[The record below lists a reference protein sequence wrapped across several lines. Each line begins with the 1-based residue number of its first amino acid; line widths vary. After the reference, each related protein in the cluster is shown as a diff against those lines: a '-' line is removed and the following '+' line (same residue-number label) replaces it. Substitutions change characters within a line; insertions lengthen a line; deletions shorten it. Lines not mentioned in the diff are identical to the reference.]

1 MKNTSQ
7 ILIVDDD
14 QRMAKTLKDILTVKG
29 FAADIAHSGTEAL
42 EKLEKSAYN
51 CVLTDI
57 KMPGMNGVELFK
69 IIKDKMPDMPVVFM
83 TAYAPGKLVAEGLD
97 MGAIASVSKPLDI
110 DTLLSFFSRLRKE
123 QSIAIVDDDPN
134 FCKTLGDILRNRG
147 FTIIEISDPDKVL
160 NTITPD
166 VQLTILDMKLKETTG
181 LVVLEQIRKKCPDMP
196 VVLVTGYGQ
205 EMAEIIKKAIDI
217 DAYTCLY
224 KPLQFD
230 EFFEV
235 ITELQHRTLGRIL
248 GKPFRKRG
256 LP

>member
-42 EKLEKSAYN
+42 EKLEKSEYG

-69 IIKDKMPDMPVVFM
+69 IIKQKRPGMPVVFM
-83 TAYAPGKLVAEGLD
+83 TAYAADKLVDEGLD
-97 MGAIASVSKPLDI
+97 NGAIASLSKPLDI
-110 DTLLSFFSRLRKE
+110 NTLLSFFSQLRKE

-134 FCKTLGDILRNRG
+134 FCKTLGDILRKRG
-147 FTIIEISDPDKVL
+147 FAITEISDPCKILD
-160 NTITPD
+160 TIPPD
-166 VQLTILDMKLKETTG
+166 TQLTVLDMKLKETTG
-181 LVVLEQIRKKCPDMP
+181 LEVLEQIREKHPGMP
-196 VVLVTGYGQ
+196 VVLVTGYRL
-205 EMAEIIKKAIDI
+205 EMSEIIKKAIDI
-217 DAYTCLY
+217 NAFTCLY

-235 ITELQHRTLGRIL
+235 ITDLQHRTLGRLL
-248 GKPFRKRG
+248 GRPFRKRG